1 MAWVQQ
7 RRADLT
13 ALTRKYGE
21 TIDDVL
27 AWGKASAQRLD
38 ALLNSDSRIEAL
50 EPEVARLDAER
61 TAAAQ
66 ALGQGPRAPRPS
78 GSPSAVTGE
87 LAHLA
92 MGQATVDVAVT
103 PRPAGLAR
111 HGGDDVEILLAAN
124 PGQPGPHG
132 RQGGLRR

>member
-38 ALLNSDSRIEAL
+38 TLLNSDSRIEAL
-50 EPEVARLDAER
+50 EPEVARAR
-61 TAAAQ
+61 RSAAR
-66 ALGQGPRAPRPS
+66 PRHRPS
-78 GSPSAVTGE
+78 A
-87 LAHLA
+87 
-92 MGQATVDVAVT
+92 
-103 PRPAGLAR
+103 RPAAR
-111 HGGDDVEILLAAN
+111 RPSDW
-124 PGQPGPHG
+124 
-132 RQGGLRR
+132 RRP